1 MKPSTLE
8 WLKKAESDYQLAV
21 ALSRRRKVTFFDQAC
36 FHCQQSAEKYLKAR
50 LEEASIM
57 SPKTHDLRKLLNLV
71 LPVEPLWDSM
81 IASLATLSQFAV
93 EFRYPGS
100 EATVHDMRDAIRHA
114 AVARREVRIAFGLK
128 V

>member
-50 LEEASIM
+50 LEEANIM
-57 SPKTHDLRKLLNLV
+57 SPKTHDLRK
-71 LPVEPLWDSM
+71 
-81 IASLATLSQFAV
+81 
-93 EFRYPGS
+93 
-100 EATVHDMRDAIRHA
+100 
-114 AVARREVRIAFGLK
+114 ARFECQQGF
-128 V
+128 